1 MTITERTRT
10 NVPLVAGIVKIAA
23 IIGWTVGFVVYVDRR
38 FSALEVAK
46 ETTAKEIAAIQ
57 AERLNDSR
65 KMDAL
70 LISVNEIRV
79 GVARI
84 DERTQKP

>member
-10 NVPLVAGIVKIAA
+10 NVPLVTGIVSIAA

-79 GVARI
+79 GVAHI

>member
-1 MTITERTRT
+1 MTLSERSRA
-10 NVPLVAGIVKIAA
+10 NVPLAAGAVAIVA

>member
-10 NVPLVAGIVKIAA
+10 NVPLVAGIVAIAA

-57 AERLNDSR
+57 AERLSDSR

>member
-1 MTITERTRT
+1 VTITERTRT
-10 NVPLVAGIVKIAA
+10 NVPLVAGIVAIAA